1 VSNQSTET
9 NQIKS
14 ISIDFSIKQSTIKSN
29 INAMHFLNQLQMCI
43 TFVQIAKIR
52 Q

>member
-1 VSNQSTET
+1 
-9 NQIKS
+9 
-14 ISIDFSIKQSTIKSN
+14 
-29 INAMHFLNQLQMCI
+29 MHFLNQLQMCI